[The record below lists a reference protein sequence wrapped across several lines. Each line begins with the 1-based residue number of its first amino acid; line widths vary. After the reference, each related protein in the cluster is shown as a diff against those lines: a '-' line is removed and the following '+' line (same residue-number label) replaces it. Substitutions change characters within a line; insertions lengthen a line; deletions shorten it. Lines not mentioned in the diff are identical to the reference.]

1 MDDVQEMPGMW
12 LEKGQMRRDSRW
24 KWESSGDGFGTGG
37 WRDAGPS
44 REEV

>member
-12 LEKGQMRRDSRW
+12 LEERTNEEIVVEMGSLL
-24 KWESSGDGFGTGG
+24 GDGWDG
-37 WRDAGPS
+37 WMRDAGPS